1 MVRTWIGE
9 SWHTGSY
16 TYQVKAITT
25 QSPVSDRSQH
35 HPKSAC
41 QHHSGGSASLDPMKA
56 VLFWFTRSLFLIL
69 PHLWD
74 QNNLHRHK
82 SWRSSAHLVNLTY
95 SKGCKQLKSTL
106 KGRNRDNGS
115 RGSCFCPEYSDS
127 PLVQGTKEAFIITLN
142 SRQRPRKECLLYWS
156 KGVTKSYIFHQICTS
171 PILPHLFISY

>member
-1 MVRTWIGE
+1 MTALGTNIKDTYYVGHLSLLALYLGAVNQRGHCGQNMNRWELTHRFINLPSQG
-9 SWHTGSY
+9 HT
-16 TYQVKAITT
+16 A

-56 VLFWFTRSLFLIL
+56 VPFWFTRSLFLIL
-69 PHLWD
+69 PYPWD

-95 SKGCKQLKSTL
+95 GKGCKGLKSTL

-115 RGSCFCPEYSDS
+115 RGSCFCPECSDS

-142 SRQRPRKECLLYWS
+142 SRQGPR
-156 KGVTKSYIFHQICTS
+156 
-171 PILPHLFISY
+171 